1 MEFLFGASA
10 EISIAEGYQRKK
22 MTRSQLKQTLC
33 IAGAAVLL
41 LCSPAFSRAELP
53 TADDVTDLCEITE
66 PSPGR
71 AERRLTDG
79 DVETYTEFSEY
90 KDFRCVWGE
99 DAPVAGMYLK
109 FYQAPSAFVLTQLD
123 AAGEELNS
131 ETIESPMLNAYY
143 ALETGARGVLVHS
156 QEDMTIGE
164 VTFYSAGNLPE
175 GVCDWQPPAEKA
187 DLLVISAHCDDE
199 LLYFGG
205 TIPTYAGE
213 KGLAVQVAYMACEE
227 RLRMDE
233 AMAGLWLCKV
243 RNAPVLVGMKDA
255 YTETL
260 EAAEKRWGRDETV
273 AAIVSLI
280 RQFKPEVI
288 VTHDLEGEYGHGA
301 HRITASCTL
310 EAVSAAADG
319 SLYPESAQKYG
330 AWQTKKLYLHLFDT
344 GAITM
349 DWRVPLSAFDGKTAL
364 EVANLAYACH
374 VSQQEFH
381 QNVYDTGDYSSAEF
395 GLAYSQVGQD
405 ETGGDFFENIP
416 LESLTNYVAPTPS
429 PTPEPTP
436 TPTAVPT
443 LTPSASPAAE
453 VASPTKPDRTLL
465 LAAAG
470 VLVLLS
476 AGTVV
481 LIVRSVQKKRRRRK
495 RRSAARRTD
504 EHLRG

>member
-1 MEFLFGASA
+1 
-10 EISIAEGYQRKK
+10 
-22 MTRSQLKQTLC
+22 MTLSRFKQVLC
-33 IAGAAVLL
+33 LAGAAIFLV
-41 LCSPAFSRAELP
+41 CAPAFSRAELP
-53 TADDVTDLCEITE
+53 ISDDVTKLCEITE

-71 AERRLTDG
+71 AARRLTDG
-79 DVETYTEFSEY
+79 DVETYTEFSEF

-109 FYQAPSAFVLTQLD
+109 LYAAPSKFVLTQLD
-123 AAGEELNS
+123 AAGEALS
-131 ETIESPMLNAYY
+131 EQTVESPLLNAYY
-143 ALETGARGVLVHS
+143 PLETAARGVLIHS
-156 QEDMTIGE
+156 EEDMSIGE
-164 VTFYSAGNLPE
+164 VAFYSAGSLPE
-175 GVCDWQPPAEKA
+175 GVHDWLPPAEKA

-213 KGLAVQVAYMACEE
+213 KGLVVQVAYMANEE

-233 AMAGLWLCKV
+233 AMNGLWLCKV

-280 RQFKPEVI
+280 RRFKPEVI

-319 SLYPESAQKYG
+319 TLYPESAIQYG

-349 DWRVPLSAFDGKTAL
+349 DWRVPLTAFDGLTAL
-364 EVANLAYACH
+364 DIANQAYDCH
-374 VSQQEFH
+374 VSQLEFH
-381 QNVYDTGDYSSAEF
+381 QNVYDTGDFSSAEF
-395 GLAYSQVGQD
+395 GLAYTQVGQD
-405 ETGGDFFENIP
+405 VAGGDFFENIP
-416 LESLTNYVAPTPS
+416 LDALSNYVAPTPS
-429 PTPEPTP
+429 LTPEPTP
-436 TPTAVPT
+436 TPTVAP
-443 LTPSASPAAE
+443 TPSPTASPEVAAE
-453 VASPTKPDRTLL
+453 SPAGPDRTMLL
-465 LAAAG
+465 LAAGILA
-470 VLVLLS
+470 LLS
-476 AGTVV
+476 AGTIL
-481 LIVRSVQKKRRRRK
+481 LIVRAVRKARRRR
-495 RRSAARRTD
+495 RRT
-504 EHLRG
+504 RR

>member
-1 MEFLFGASA
+1 LEFLFGAAA
-10 EISIAEGYQRKK
+10 ERIIAEGNRHTE
-22 MTRSQLKQTLC
+22 MTLSRLKQVFCL
-33 IAGAAVLL
+33 AGAAVFLV
-41 LCSPAFSRAELP
+41 CAPAFSRAELP
-53 TADDVTDLCEITE
+53 IADDVTELCEVTE

-71 AERRLTDG
+71 AARRLTDG
-79 DVETYTEFSEY
+79 NVETYTEFSEF

-109 FYQAPSAFVLTQLD
+109 FYQAPGSFVLTQLD
-123 AAGEELNS
+123 AAGEALS
-131 ETIESPMLNAYY
+131 EQTVESPLLNAYY
-143 ALETGARGVLVHS
+143 PLETAARGVLIHVN
-156 QEDMTIGE
+156 EDMSIGE
-164 VTFYSAGNLPE
+164 VAFYSAGNLPE
-175 GVCDWQPPAEKA
+175 GVYDGQPPADKA

-213 KGLAVQVAYMACEE
+213 KGLVVQVAYMANEE

-233 AMAGLWLCKV
+233 AMNGLWLCKV

-280 RQFKPEVI
+280 RRFKPEVI

-319 SLYPESAQKYG
+319 TLYPESAQKYG

-349 DWRVPLSAFDGKTAL
+349 DWRVPLDAFDGLTAL
-364 EVANLAYACH
+364 DVANLAYDCH

-381 QNVYDTGDYSSAEF
+381 QNVYDTGDFSSAEY
-395 GLAYSQVGQD
+395 GLAYTQVGQD
-405 ETGGDFFENIP
+405 VAGGDFFENIP
-416 LESLTNYVAPTPS
+416 LDALSNYVAPTPS

-436 TPTAVPT
+436 TPTVAP
-443 LTPSASPAAE
+443 TPSPTASPEVAAE
-453 VASPTKPDRTLL
+453 TPAAPDRTMLL
-465 LAAAG
+465 LAAG

-476 AGTVV
+476 AGTIL
-481 LIVRSVQKKRRRRK
+481 LIVRTVKKARRK
-495 RRSAARRTD
+495 RKKVRRQ
-504 EHLRG
+504 